1 MSAIALTV
9 TPVKPR
15 VGTIFFCSSAILPP
29 SIHGGRWFVR
39 RAHASL
45 PLRAGAKEAQSMK
58 SAISKTNRS
67 K

>member
-29 SIHGGRWFVR
+29 SICGGGGLSAA
-39 RAHASL
+39 RA
-45 PLRAGAKEAQSMK
+45 
-58 SAISKTNRS
+58 
-67 K
+67 